1 MKLAN
6 CYSKRLFFSALIIVV
21 VGCFLISCETSEV
34 EGVKNGTLSAFPDK
48 TVGEA
53 VDSFFGDPTWEVL
66 IGEDGNTYVNVEGT
80 IQYMSKDVQA
90 LIQFRLDVS
99 NDTFKINVLE
109 FNGIPQS
116 DAMLYALIE
125 KMYTT

>member
-6 CYSKRLFFSALIIVV
+6 CYSKHLFFSALLLVV

-34 EGVKNGTLSAFPDK
+34 EGVKNGTLSAFPDI

-53 VDSFFGDPTWEVL
+53 VDGFFGDPTWEVL
-66 IGEDGNTYVNVEGT
+66 IGDDGNTYVNVEGT

-99 NDTFKINVLE
+99 NDTFKINALE

-125 KMYTT
+125 KMYTS

>member
-1 MKLAN
+1 MKLTN

-48 TVGEA
+48 SVGEA
-53 VDSFFGDPTWEVL
+53 VDGFFGDPTWEVL

-80 IQYMSKDVQA
+80 IQYMSKDLQT
-90 LIQFRLDVS
+90 LIQFRLDHS
-99 NDTFKINVLE
+99 NDTFKINALE

-125 KMYTT
+125 KMHIT

>member
-1 MKLAN
+1 MKLTN

-34 EGVKNGTLSAFPDK
+34 EGVKNGTLSAFPDI
-48 TVGEA
+48 TVREA
-53 VDSFFGDPTWEVL
+53 VDGFFGDPTWEVL
-66 IGEDGNTYVNVEGT
+66 IGDDGNTYVNVEGT

-99 NDTFKINVLE
+99 NDTFKINALE

>member
-1 MKLAN
+1 MSGLSVCQFQRSDPSVTKDP
-6 CYSKRLFFSALIIVV
+6 SV
-21 VGCFLISCETSEV
+21 TQ
-34 EGVKNGTLSAFPDK
+34 NGTLSAFPDK

-53 VDSFFGDPTWEVL
+53 VDGFFGDPAWKVL
-66 IGEDGNTYVNVEGT
+66 IGDDGNTYVNVEGT

-90 LIQFRLDVS
+90 VIQFRLDGS
-99 NDTFKINVLE
+99 DDTFEINALE

-116 DAMLYALIE
+116 EVMLYALIE

>member
-1 MKLAN
+1 MKLTN

-53 VDSFFGDPTWEVL
+53 VDGFFGDPTWEVL

-80 IQYMSKDVQA
+80 IQYMSKDLQT
-90 LIQFRLDVS
+90 LIQFRLDHS
-99 NDTFKINVLE
+99 NDTFKINALE

-125 KMYTT
+125 KMHIT

>member
-6 CYSKRLFFSALIIVV
+6 CYSKRLFFSALIFVV
-21 VGCFLISCETSEV
+21 AGCFLISCGEPEV
-34 EGVKNGTLSAFPDK
+34 QVVKNGTLNAYPDR

-53 VDSFFGDPTWEVL
+53 VDGFFGDPTWEAIV
-66 IGEDGNTYVNVEGT
+66 GEDGNTYVNVEGT

-99 NDTFKINVLE
+99 NDTFKINALE

-116 DAMLYALIE
+116 EIMLYALIE